1 MFLND
6 AIFSNSFIGTFCFC
20 IGACFGSFA
29 NVLIYRIPKGES
41 VVLPGSRC
49 QSCGVPIRWF
59 DNIPIFSWF
68 LLRGKCR
75 KCKASYS
82 IRYALVELITATLFL
97 FLFLR
102 LGLSWTLLEYFI
114 FTVMAVS
121 ASGIDLDHMILPD
134 VFTLSGLGIAL
145 LGSLINPERQFLD
158 SLLGF
163 LAGGGFLWSV
173 AYGYYLLRK
182 EEGMGGGDIKLL
194 AWIGALLG
202 WKSIPFIILSSSLV
216 GALFGLILMIQSKKG
231 LKLAIPFGPY
241 LVFGAY
247 LFIFGGEELAQWY
260 IKLFIPELSGN

>member
-6 AIFSNSFIGTFCFC
+6 AIFSNSFIGTFCFFL
-20 IGACFGSFA
+20 GACFGSFA

-41 VVLPGSRC
+41 IVLPGSRC
-49 QSCGVPIRWF
+49 QSCGTPVKWY
-59 DNIPIFSWF
+59 DNIPILSWF
-68 LLRGKCR
+68 ILRGKCR
-75 KCKASYS
+75 SCKASYS
-82 IRYALVELITATLFL
+82 IRYALVELTTAVLFL
-97 FLFLR
+97 VLFLR
-102 LGLSWTLLEYFI
+102 VGCLSWTLLEYFI
-114 FTVMAVS
+114 FTVMAVA

-134 VFTLSGLGIAL
+134 VFTLGGLVLAL
-145 LGSLINPERQFLD
+145 VGSLLNPERHFLD
-158 SLLGF
+158 SLIGF

-202 WKSIPFIILSSSLV
+202 WKSIPFIILTASLV
-216 GALFGLILMIQSKKG
+216 GAVFGLLMMLKSKKG

-247 LFIFGGEELAQWY
+247 LFILGGEELAQWY
-260 IKLFIPELSGN
+260 IRLFIPEL